1 MSAPDPNRR
10 YPMPG
15 VPRLG
20 LLKNFI
26 ENPRILV
33 GDYTYYDD
41 PAGPEHF
48 EDRVLYHFDFE
59 DDRLII
65 GKFCQIAAEPTF
77 MMNGANHRTDGI
89 SAFPFV
95 IFGADWQGRFEGET
109 DFPSRGD
116 MVIGNDV
123 WIGYGATFLPGVK
136 VGDGAII
143 AARAVV
149 ASDVPPYTVV
159 AGNPAK
165 PIKRRFSDRDIETLL
180 RLAWWDWPVD
190 RITKAIPV
198 ICAGDVAALEQFAD
212 SGR

>member
-10 YPMPG
+10 YPLPG
-15 VPRLG
+15 VARLVF
-20 LLKNFI
+20 LKSVI

-41 PAGPEHF
+41 PAGPERF

-59 DDRLII
+59 EDRLVI

-77 MMNGANHRTDGI
+77 LMNGANHRTDGI

-95 IFGADWQGRFEGET
+95 IFGEDWKGRFEGET

-116 MVIGNDV
+116 TVIGNDV
-123 WIGYGATFLPGVK
+123 WIGYGATFLPGIT
-136 VGDGAII
+136 VGDGAIV
-143 AARAVV
+143 AARSVV
-149 ASDVPPYTVV
+149 SADVPPYTVV
-159 AGNPAK
+159 AGNPAR
-165 PIKRRFSDRDIETLL
+165 PVRQRFPDRDIATLQ

-190 RITKAIPV
+190 RITAAIPL
-198 ICAGDVAALEQFAD
+198 ICAGDVTALARFAD
-212 SGR
+212 NG